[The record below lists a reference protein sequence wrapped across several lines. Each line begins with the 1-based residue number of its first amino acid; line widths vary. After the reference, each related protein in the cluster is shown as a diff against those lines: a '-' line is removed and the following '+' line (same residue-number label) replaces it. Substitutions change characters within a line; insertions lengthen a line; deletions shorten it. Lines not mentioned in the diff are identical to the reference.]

1 MDKFIHDAYV
11 SMVERTIRRLWIL
24 CIIIFICFVGSNALW
39 ICYESQWNEVEQDV
53 SQDTDNGNN
62 SFIGGDNYGEA
73 NN

>member
-11 SMVERTIRRLWIL
+11 SMTERTIRRLWIL
-24 CIIIFICFVGSNALW
+24 CIIIFIFFVGSNALW
-39 ICYESQWNEVEQDV
+39 ICYESQWNEIEQEV

>member
-11 SMVERTIRRLWIL
+11 SMTERTIRRLWIL

-39 ICYESQWNEVEQDV
+39 ICYESQWNEIEQEV

-62 SFIGGDNYGEA
+62 SFINENGRSSA
-73 NN
+73 